1 MHSSR
6 VALQS
11 MARWRAIRKL
21 RRWLIAECT
30 RLLTKPL
37 ASYVQR
43 VPNNVDKLKKTLRK
57 GDVLLVE
64 GDQRVSQVI
73 RYLTQSCW
81 SHSALYVGDE
91 LLKGDPQR
99 AAELRNRFGDEAQH
113 LLIEADV
120 GQGVCAS
127 PLSKY
132 QRYNIRICRPQGL
145 HRDDVGRVLGHVITH
160 LGRRYDVRHL
170 VELARF
176 FFPVS
181 IVPRR
186 WRRAALTFGSC
197 NGRAVI
203 CSSMIAEAF
212 TRVGYPILPEVTLAG
227 VSAGPARWWD
237 VIGRGAPRPTAKFR
251 RPSTAL
257 VTPRDFDLSP
267 YFEVVKFNHLGDP
280 RLNYREI
287 VWDDEPAAA
296 PAGNGTAAAARA
308 AAAAAGA
315 AHAPVPLPR
324 LRLALGGAWSLLAG
338 VSRR

>member
-1 MHSSR
+1 
-6 VALQS
+6 
-11 MARWRAIRKL
+11 MARWRAIRKV

-43 VPNNVDKLKKTLRK
+43 VPNNIDNLKRTLRK

-81 SHSALYVGDE
+81 SHSAIYVGDE
-91 LLKGDPQR
+91 LLKGDAPR
-99 AAELRNRFGDEAQH
+99 AAELRARFGDEAQH

-120 GQGVCAS
+120 GHGVCAT

-145 HRDDVGRVLGHVITH
+145 HRDDVSRVLEFVVGH

-203 CSSMIAEAF
+203 CSSMIADAF
-212 TRVGYPILPEVTLAG
+212 TRVGYPILPEVTLA
-227 VSAGPARWWD
+227 AGAAVPERWWK
-237 VIGRGAPRPTAKFR
+237 VLRRSAPRPAATFR
-251 RPSTAL
+251 RYNTAL

-267 YFEVVKFNHLGDP
+267 YFEVVKFNHFGDP
-280 RLNYREI
+280 RFNYREI

-308 AAAAAGA
+308 ASSNGGSS
-315 AHAPVPLPR
+315 HAPVPLPR
-324 LRLALGGAWSLLAG
+324 LRGALGGAWSLIAG

>member
-1 MHSSR
+1 MR
-6 VALQS
+6 
-11 MARWRAIRKL
+11 RGRPIRRL
-21 RRWLIAECT
+21 RRWVIAECT

-43 VPNNVDKLKKTLRK
+43 VPNNIDKLKKTLRR

-99 AAELRNRFGDEAQH
+99 AAELRRRFGDEAQH
-113 LLIEADV
+113 LLIEAEV
-120 GQGVCAS
+120 GQGVCAT

-132 QRYNIRICRPQGL
+132 QRHNIRVCRAQGL
-145 HRDDVGRVLGHVITH
+145 HRDDVDAVVEHVIAH
-160 LGRRYDVRHL
+160 LGQRYNVRHI

-186 WRRAALTFGSC
+186 WRRAALTFGSG

-203 CSSMIAEAF
+203 CSAMIADAF
-212 TRVGYPILPEVTLAG
+212 TRIGYPILPEVTLSDTAP
-227 VSAGPARWWD
+227 SPKWWRRM
-237 VIGRGAPRPTAKFR
+237 VPRSAPRPLAKFR
-251 RPSTAL
+251 HHSPAL

-287 VWDDEPAAA
+287 VWDDSPEAALVLAGSNGNAA
-296 PAGNGTAAAARA
+296 PAPMHSASNGH
-308 AAAAAGA
+308 GS
-315 AHAPVPLPR
+315 VPR
-324 LRLALGGAWSLLAG
+324 LRFALGGAWALLAG
-338 VSRR
+338 ITRR